1 MANPAAAGKAG
12 CTGVP
17 AAACPNPRRPVARC
31 LLAAL
36 ALGLAAG
43 LAGAAPGDTARQ
55 QEKEAEL
62 SRVRARIQELR
73 ATLDQARDQRQSLS
87 GALRESEEGIGQ
99 VSRRLRGLET
109 ELGAQQKTL
118 GELVLAQ
125 QLREKELAAERAR
138 LAQQVRAAHA
148 LGRHD
153 KLRLILNQEDP
164 ARMERMLAYYEYLS
178 RERARRV
185 AAVDDKVQTLEAA
198 RRALGLHTRA
208 LERLKEKR
216 QAEHQSLLAARAQR
230 EEALAALNRDMELRG
245 AHLES
250 LLRDEKELQSLITA
264 LGRILE
270 GLPPPGTEKPLTA
283 AKGRLAWP
291 AQGRISLKFGER
303 RMHASQAANGVV
315 IAAPAGGEVRAV
327 AGGRVAFSD
336 WLRGYGLLVIVDHG
350 HEFMSLYGHNESLF
364 KEAGEWVEAGEVIA
378 SVGNSGG
385 LARAG
390 LYFELRHQGKPQ
402 NPVQWCAGLPKPPR
416 AARGG

>member
-1 MANPAAAGKAG
+1 ML
-12 CTGVP
+12 V
-17 AAACPNPRRPVARC
+17 VI
-31 LLAAL
+31 AL
-36 ALGLAAG
+36 SLVMMGLAPTGTAQ
-43 LAGAAPGDTARQ
+43 AAVADARQ

-73 ATLDQARDQRQSLS
+73 ANLDQARGQRQSL
-87 GALRESEEGIGQ
+87 GEALREAEEGIGQ
-99 VSRRLRGLET
+99 VSRRVRGLES

-118 GELVLAQ
+118 AELLAVR
-125 QLREKELAAERAR
+125 QLREQELTAERQR

-185 AAVDDKVQTLEAA
+185 VAVEDKVQALEAA
-198 RRALGLHTRA
+198 RRALSLHTRA

-216 QAEHQSLLAARAQR
+216 LAEHQSLLAARAQR

-270 GLPPPGTEKPLTA
+270 GLPPPGAEKPLA
-283 AKGRLAWP
+283 IAKGKLAWP
-291 AQGRISLKFGER
+291 AQGRISLRFGER

-350 HEFMSLYGHNESLF
+350 HEFMTLYGHNESVF

-378 SVGNSGG
+378 SVGSSGG

-416 AARGG
+416 VARDGS